1 MLTTART
8 GTTGYIGGDGLHT
21 IAAAH
26 PDWDMT
32 CLVRSEAKGK
42 LITDKYPHIKTVVG
56 DLDSS
61 DLLAEQAKAADIVYR
76 RSPYIA
82 FGT

>member
-1 MLTTART
+1 
-8 GTTGYIGGDGLHT
+8 
-21 IAAAH
+21 
-26 PDWDMT
+26 MT